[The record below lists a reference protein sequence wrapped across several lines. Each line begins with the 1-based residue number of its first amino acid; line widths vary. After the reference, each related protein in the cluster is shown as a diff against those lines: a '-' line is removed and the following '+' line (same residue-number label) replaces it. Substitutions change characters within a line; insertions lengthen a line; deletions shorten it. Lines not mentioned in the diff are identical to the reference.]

1 MNTLLSVQNASVVFH
16 ARKGLLASV
25 DVRALDGV
33 SLVLDKG
40 ESLSIVGE
48 SGSGKTTLA
57 RVVLGLQ
64 KPTQGQVTF
73 AGEDIGR
80 ASQKSLK
87 DFRRRAQGIFQDPF
101 SSLDPYMT
109 VGQIVEEPLVIH
121 RIGTAAERQDR
132 VAKALEEVRL
142 TPTGE
147 IAAKFTHQLS
157 GGQRQRVAI
166 ARALVLAPEMI
177 VADEPVSM
185 VDASSRA
192 EILYL
197 MRELQER
204 HGTAFLY
211 ITHDIATAYHFSQRV
226 AVMYLGRIVETGPT
240 RWVVANPLHP
250 YTKALLQA
258 VPEPDPQNR
267 FRKRGA
273 LSGDPPSPA
282 NPPPGCRFHPR
293 CAYAFEGCDREDPRL
308 REVRAGQHVACRLWK
323 GFDEGARLGAPAEGT
338 RTLLE

>member
-1 MNTLLSVQNASVVFH
+1 LLLSVQNASVVFH
-16 ARKGLLASV
+16 ARKGLFASTQ
-25 DVRALDGV
+25 VRALDGV
-33 SLVLDKG
+33 SITLDRR

-57 RVVLGLQ
+57 RVVLALQ
-64 KPTQGQVTF
+64 KPTQGQVTYD
-73 AGEDIGR
+73 GKDIGR
-80 ASQKSLK
+80 ASEKALK

-121 RIGTAAERQDR
+121 RVGASAERRER
-132 VAKALEEVRL
+132 VRKALEEVRL
-142 TPTGE
+142 TPVGE

-166 ARALVLAPEMI
+166 ARALVLEPELI

-204 HGTAFLY
+204 HATAFLY
-211 ITHDIATAYHFSQRV
+211 VTHDIATAYHFSQRI

-240 RWVVANPLHP
+240 RQVVANPLHP
-250 YTKALLQA
+250 YTQALLQA
-258 VPEPDPQNR
+258 VPEPDPANR
-267 FRKRGA
+267 LRKRGM
-273 LSGDPPSPA
+273 LSGEPPSPA
-282 NPPPGCRFHPR
+282 NPPSGCHFHPR
-293 CAYAFEGCDREDPRL
+293 CPYAFDGCDREDPHL
-308 REVRAGQHVACRLWK
+308 LEVRSAQEAACRLWK
-323 GFDEGARLGAPAEGT
+323 GFDEGARLGPEEGEV
-338 RTLLE
+338 RGKQDA